1 MIFIKKLFI
10 IASTRSEKNY
20 AWIFRGKITKQKKKE
35 IIIETDY
42 TKGEKIFI
50 FPHEP
55 DPLLRQTKR
64 TKGNEQFQIN
74 HVPRTNLP

>member
-10 IASTRSEKNY
+10 IASTQSEKNY
-20 AWIFRGKITKQKKKE
+20 AWIFCGKITKQKKKE

-50 FPHEP
+50 FSREP
-55 DPLLRQTKR
+55 DPPSSTS
-64 TKGNEQFQIN
+64 N
-74 HVPRTNLP
+74 

>member
-10 IASTRSEKNY
+10 IASTQSEKNY

-50 FPHEP
+50 FSREP
-55 DPLLRQTKR
+55 DPPSSTS
-64 TKGNEQFQIN
+64 N
-74 HVPRTNLP
+74 